1 MYFTTGL
8 LVGLSTEYAT
18 DVNNECLA
26 DSAAIMISAV
36 NTYEYM
42 NVYIESEEEDNVALA
57 YALTYMIDGFE
68 KSSTIDCSSLED
80 DFNEWFIFGS
90 SSAPA
95 PIYQVD

>member
-18 DVNNECLA
+18 DVSNECLA
-26 DSAAIMISAV
+26 DSAAIIISAV

-42 NVYIESEEEDNVALA
+42 NVYIESGEEDNVALA

-68 KSSTIDCSSLED
+68 KSSTIDCSTLED
-80 DFNEWFIFGS
+80 ELNDWLTGGS

-95 PIYQVD
+95 PIYKVD